1 MSISICFQDF
11 ECNFSVNTQFFAFP
25 LILQT
30 LGLFF
35 FILNAIIFVL
45 AAYFIED
52 FRLIWGF

>member
-1 MSISICFQDF
+1 MCFQDF